1 MMQSIAWA
9 LLIAAVLLQLFA
21 ARQQM
26 VTRGSTSI
34 GDAKSCQGSRRAY
47 IAGIASALAVGAAGV
62 LAGRQAN
69 GLFVI
74 GLGAFVLA
82 LIINLRVR
90 RAAMRGYTQSRVSDV
105 SSQGGT

>member
-26 VTRGSTSI
+26 VTWGSTSI

-47 IAGIASALAVGAAGV
+47 IAGVASALAS
-62 LAGRQAN
+62 
-69 GLFVI
+69 I
-74 GLGAFVLA
+74 H
-82 LIINLRVR
+82 R
-90 RAAMRGYTQSRVSDV
+90 RTLVTSFGIL
-105 SSQGGT
+105 